1 MPLKSPHFVLNLRSK
16 PGKSLYFPGLR
27 SPEKTPIVNS
37 TVAKRCFFYCSA
49 LQLAPRAREKEVARK
64 FLAFRRLKTELVG
77 YSFMNNLLIQLPRP
91 PTLAAWSSEASCGFT
106 VASRADASA
115 SDLRHTYQPLAFS
128 ARSVSLK
135 PRRENALRMC
145 AVIRSRICR
154 RVKLSVSSRP
164 LVWQSQGENY
174 RFFHAPIVSNN
185 ACILDMQRSYVLQQK
200 TSPEPK
206 DPGEETMSSCPWD
219 GLLKAVP
226 TGAGRRRSSRST

>member
-1 MPLKSPHFVLNLRSK
+1 MASVRQGKGGCTEIPGFLRPK
-16 PGKSLYFPGLR
+16 
-27 SPEKTPIVNS
+27 I
-37 TVAKRCFFYCSA
+37 
-49 LQLAPRAREKEVARK
+49 
-64 FLAFRRLKTELVG
+64 ELVG

-154 RVKLSVSSRP
+154 RVIIVGQ
-164 LVWQSQGENY
+164 QSTPRMAVPGGEQS
-174 RFFHAPIVSNN
+174 FFHAPKSSVIMLAFLICSVVMFYNK
-185 ACILDMQRSYVLQQK
+185 K

-226 TGAGRRRSSRST
+226 TGAGRRRPSRST